1 MSLEKSWDFQET
13 GPRTLHYT
21 THIDHNCAV
30 YVVKIVLYMLSHSSV
45 YVVTFCI
52 IKQHAIWYVNLF

>member
-1 MSLEKSWDFQET
+1 MSPEKSRDFRET

-21 THIDHNCAV
+21 SHVDHNCAV
-30 YVVKIVLYMLSHSSV
+30 YVVKIVLCMLSHSSV

-52 IKQHAIWYVNLF
+52 IKQHAMRCVNLF